1 MPNPGPGRARPR
13 NRGPD
18 RLFYPERHSNPRPR
32 TPVSIPFRTVLVTGA
47 SAGIG
52 AACARAFAG
61 VGARLVLAARRT
73 DRLEGLAS
81 ELRDAHGTEAHLLAL
96 DVRDAEAVAGTL
108 AGLPPEWAEI
118 DVLVNNAGL
127 GRGLEKVQEGNV
139 ADWDEMVDTNVK
151 GLLYVT
157 RALVPGMVARG
168 RGHVIDIGSVA
179 GHEVYPGGAVY
190 CATKHAVGAITK
202 GLRMDLLGT
211 GVRVSTV
218 DPGMVETE
226 FSVVR
231 FRGDHARA
239 DRVYAGMT
247 PLVADDIADAVLWC
261 ATRPPHVNIDEII
274 VKPTDQA
281 SATLVA
287 RR

>member
-1 MPNPGPGRARPR
+1 MR
-13 NRGPD
+13 
-18 RLFYPERHSNPRPR
+18 YS
-32 TPVSIPFRTVLVTGA
+32 FRTVLVTGA

-61 VGARLVLAARRT
+61 AGARLLLAARRAE
-73 DRLEGLAS
+73 RLEALAT
-81 ELRDAHGTEAHLLAL
+81 ELRDAHGTESRLLEL
-96 DVRDAEAVAGTL
+96 DVRDAEAVAATL
-108 AGLPPEWAEI
+108 GALPSEWAEV

-127 GRGLEKVQEGNV
+127 GRGLEKAHEGSP

-157 RALVPGMVARG
+157 RAVVPGMVARG
-168 RGHVIDIGSVA
+168 RGHVVNIGSVA

-231 FRGDHARA
+231 FGGDQERA

-281 SATLVA
+281 SATLVS
-287 RR
+287 RK

>member
-1 MPNPGPGRARPR
+1 MR
-13 NRGPD
+13 
-18 RLFYPERHSNPRPR
+18 YS
-32 TPVSIPFRTVLVTGA
+32 FRTVLVTGA

-61 VGARLVLAARRT
+61 AGARLLLAARRAE
-73 DRLEGLAS
+73 RLEALAA
-81 ELRDAHGTEAHLLAL
+81 ELRDAHGTESRLLEL
-96 DVRDAEAVAGTL
+96 DVRDAEAVASTL
-108 AGLPPEWAEI
+108 GALAPEWAEV

-127 GRGLEKVQEGNV
+127 GRGLAKAHEGSP

-157 RALVPGMVARG
+157 RAVVPGMVARG
-168 RGHVIDIGSVA
+168 RGHVVNIGSVA

-226 FSVVR
+226 FSLVR
-231 FRGDHARA
+231 FQGDQERA

-281 SATLVA
+281 SATLVN
-287 RR
+287 RK

>member
-1 MPNPGPGRARPR
+1 MR
-13 NRGPD
+13 
-18 RLFYPERHSNPRPR
+18 YS
-32 TPVSIPFRTVLVTGA
+32 FRTVLVTGA
-47 SAGIG
+47 SAGVG

-61 VGARLVLAARRT
+61 AGARLLLAARRAE
-73 DRLEGLAS
+73 RLEALAA
-81 ELRDAHGTEAHLLAL
+81 ELRDAHGTESRLLEL
-96 DVRDAEAVAGTL
+96 DVRDAEAVAAVVG
-108 AGLPPEWAEI
+108 GLPPEWAEV

-127 GRGLEKVQEGNV
+127 GRGLEKAHEGRP

-157 RALVPGMVARG
+157 RAVLPGMVARG
-168 RGHVIDIGSVA
+168 RGHVVNIGSVA

-190 CATKHAVGAITK
+190 CATKHAVGAITR

-231 FRGDHARA
+231 FHGDRERA

-247 PLVADDIADAVLWC
+247 PLVADDVADAVLWC

-274 VKPTDQA
+274 LKPTDQA
-281 SATLVA
+281 SATLVS
-287 RR
+287 RK